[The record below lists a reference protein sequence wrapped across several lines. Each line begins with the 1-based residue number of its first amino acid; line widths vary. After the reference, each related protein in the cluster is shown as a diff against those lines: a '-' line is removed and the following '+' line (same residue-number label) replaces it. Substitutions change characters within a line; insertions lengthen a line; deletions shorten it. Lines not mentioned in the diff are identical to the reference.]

1 VCLRAQIV
9 GSVGGNGIAPLELIG
24 HRLRRLT
31 PAVLLQGHR
40 GMRREPIQVLL
51 AAVLLRGSKAVLIL
65 LAEIGAEHTEPHIV
79 IQALTSPDCRGVVL
93 VLNRLIAP
101 LRLVL
106 LERCGGEIR
115 RAENPVGRVEKL
127 CRLQNHLYNMLVT
140 MPTRTAR
147 WFVR

>member
-1 VCLRAQIV
+1 MCLRTKIV

-24 HRLRRLT
+24 HRLRRLA
-31 PAVLLQGHR
+31 PAVLLQGSR

-65 LAEIGAEHTEPHIV
+65 LAEIGAKHTEPHIV
-79 IQALTSPDCRGVVL
+79 VKTLASPDCRGVVL
-93 VLNRLIAP
+93 ILNRLIAP
-101 LRLVL
+101 LRLIL
-106 LERCGGEIR
+106 LERSRGEIG
-115 RAENPVGRVEKL
+115 RAKDPVGGVEKL
-127 CRLQNHLYNMLVT
+127 RCLQNHLYNMLVT